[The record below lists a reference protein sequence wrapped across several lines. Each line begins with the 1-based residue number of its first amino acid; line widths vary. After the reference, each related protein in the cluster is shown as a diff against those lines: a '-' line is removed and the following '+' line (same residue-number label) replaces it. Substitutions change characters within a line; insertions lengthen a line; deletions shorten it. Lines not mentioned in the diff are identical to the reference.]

1 MFTKNW
7 YSALG
12 QFLSDGHAGS
22 KVVGYNS
29 SEWVPATPTSSFFLI
44 GASNV
49 NNAYCPSMYFMRTT
63 VASGSAGGV
72 IIGDGDTAPT
82 VNDYKLSGNL
92 ISTFTYSAAVTA
104 EDTDDG
110 VIITGLYTITNSGT
124 ETITIKEIG
133 LVATP
138 TNNSGLQYRLLIER
152 TVLETPVTIEPSGVG
167 QVTYTIRM
175 NYPTA

>member
-12 QFLSDGHAGS
+12 QFLSDGQARS

-29 SEWVPATPTSSFFLI
+29 SEWVLSIPTSSFFLI
-44 GASNV
+44 GAPTV
-49 NNAYCPSMYFMRTT
+49 NNIYCPSMYFMRTT
-63 VASGSAGGV
+63 VSNSSAGGV

-82 VNDYKLSGNL
+82 MNDYKLSGNL
-92 ISTFTYSAAVTA
+92 ISTFAYSAAVTTESA
-104 EDTDDG
+104 DDG
-110 VIITGLYTITNSGT
+110 VIFTGLYTITNSGT
-124 ETITIKEIG
+124 EPITVKEIG

-138 TNNSGLQYRLLIER
+138 TNNSGLQYRLLIDR
-152 TVLETPVTIEPSGVG
+152 TVLDEPVTIPAGGVG
-167 QVTYTIRM
+167 QVTYKLKL

>member
-7 YSALG
+7 YRALG
-12 QFLSDGHAGS
+12 QYLSYGHAGS
-22 KVVGYNS
+22 KVVGYDS
-29 SEWVPATPTSSFFLI
+29 SEWALAIPSSSFFQI
-44 GASNV
+44 AASSVDNI
-49 NNAYCPSMYFMRTT
+49 YCPSMYIMRTT
-63 VASGSAGGV
+63 IDHYSAGGV

-138 TNNSGLQYRLLIER
+138 TNNSGLRYRLLIER
-152 TVLETPVTIEPSGVG
+152 TVLETPITIEPGGVG